1 MSNEVKKDYVL
12 EIENLT
18 VEFHLE
24 GEVTQAVTDVTLKV
38 EAGKTLGLVGETG
51 AGKTTTALA
60 ALRLV
65 PDPPGIIKSGTIK
78 VCGHD
83 MMAAKEKEL
92 EKIRGAEIS
101 MIFQDPMTS
110 LNPVFTVGD
119 QIAESI
125 LLHENISKSE
135 AWDKAM
141 EMLELVGI
149 PRTRGSE
156 YPHQFSGGM
165 KQRVVIAIAL
175 ACNPRMLIAD
185 EPTTALDVTIQAQ
198 VLEMMKG
205 LRDKFQTGMIMI
217 THDLGIVAEICD
229 EVAVMYA
236 GRIVEKGTLDDVF
249 NRTRHP
255 YTEGLFNSL
264 PNINDR
270 KAKLQPIPGLMP
282 DPTNLPVGC
291 AFAPRCKYATEAC
304 KQAQPVARQIS
315 DTHMVACSAYD
326 DPAFLIERSKSRE

>member
-1 MSNEVKKDYVL
+1 MSEVKKDYVL

-18 VEFHLE
+18 VEYKVE
-24 GEVTQAVTDVTLKV
+24 GEITQAVTDVSLAV

-83 MMAAKEKEL
+83 MMAANEKQL

-110 LNPVFTVGD
+110 LNPTFTVGD

-125 LLHENISKSE
+125 LLHEKISKND

-175 ACNPRMLIAD
+175 ACNPKMLIAD

-198 VLEMMKG
+198 VLEMMKE

-304 KQAQPVARQIS
+304 KQAQPVTRQVS
-315 DTHMVACSAYD
+315 DTHTVACTAYD
-326 DPAFLIERSKSRE
+326 DPAFRIERSKNRE